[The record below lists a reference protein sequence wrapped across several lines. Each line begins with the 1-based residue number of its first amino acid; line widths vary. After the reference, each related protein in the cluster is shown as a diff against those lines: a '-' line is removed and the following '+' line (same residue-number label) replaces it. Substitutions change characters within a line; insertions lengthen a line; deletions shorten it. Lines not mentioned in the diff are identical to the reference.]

1 MNIRSLLQ
9 KSILELKNAGIKS
22 AEIDAKL
29 LLAEATFKND
39 VFIFSHPEYLITN
52 SQYSRF
58 RRHIRK
64 RKTGEPIAYILG
76 YKEFFGND
84 FIVNKNVLIPRP
96 ETEWLVESSIKYL
109 VSSIKQDNRIN
120 ILDMG
125 TGSGCIIIS
134 LVKELITKNYQ
145 LSTNFYG
152 AEISKK
158 AIAVAKKNSKVHKV
172 EKYIKFYNSD
182 LFSNRFLNKKFDLI
196 TANLPYVPHQ
206 TRIQNTDN
214 RIQINKPRHS
224 DPDKLGEESSEAIN
238 KEIAFE
244 PQSAIFA
251 DDDGMAIVK
260 RFLIEAKNHI
270 TQDGLILLE
279 LDCRNAKSI
288 LEFAKKQFPHSK
300 IELAKDLA
308 GLDRYV
314 TIKK

>member
-1 MNIRSLLQ
+1 MNLRILLQ
-9 KSILELKNAGIKS
+9 KSILELKNVGIKS

-76 YKEFFGND
+76 HKEFFGND

-196 TANLPYVPHQ
+196 TANLPYVPRHQ
-206 TRIQNTDN
+206 NYESRIMNYG
-214 RIQINKPRHS
+214 I
-224 DPDKLGEESSEAIN
+224 
-238 KEIAFE
+238 KEGISFE

-251 DDDGMAIVK
+251 DDNGMAIVK
-260 RFLIEAKNHI
+260 RFLTEVKSRI

-279 LDCRNAKSI
+279 LDCRNAKSV

-308 GLDRYV
+308 GLDRYI